1 MSNLFF
7 NNDPGT
13 IATNDP
19 GGLFDGAEG
28 IFGELF
34 EGVTDIF
41 KSRDARKLEE
51 RRIAALTALN
61 SPAFG
66 GDRSAGT
73 GTTFGGSAAGGGLT
87 SFQVMSLGFAAVGLI
102 VAVLALRK

>member
-7 NNDPGT
+7 TDDPGT

-28 IFGELF
+28 IFSDLIG
-34 EGVTDIF
+34 GVTDIF
-41 KSRDARKLEE
+41 KSRDARKLEQE
-51 RRIAALTALN
+51 RIRALSAFN
-61 SPAFG
+61 SPVFG
-66 GDRSAGT
+66 GDRSTGT
-73 GTTFGGSAAGGGLT
+73 GDVFGGSSGGGMST
-87 SFQVMSLGFAAVGLI
+87 FQVLTLGVGVVGVI